1 MTSKKADRDSMKE
14 SAFVVQFDWV
24 WLSELLQYESLNCCT
39 SPILVPEEDECICG
53 AEVTNVWNVRRH
65 KNSDEYKCLTMA
77 GPISSQLGG
86 KVFCSSQIGIIKIAL
101 ICFLISS
108 SVQLFFPLLIEHGI
122 WFTTL
127 TRYYGKILLRQD
139 VESTDF
145 SGRVS
150 LPATKGPTYF
160 PEIFPVETWMGA
172 QPAPL
177 VTREHINELS
187 DRTLE
192 QEALAALSAAQS
204 SRRSGNRKKARI
216 IIEHALALAPN
227 HPDIL
232 TEYGLFHEVLENDVL
247 EADLCYAKALAFDP
261 HHSEALVRRKKTL
274 PLVNAMDAKLLN
286 RIQKKRDEFARLP
299 HTSSLRR
306 AMRESYFLHIYHT
319 VAIEGNTLSLGQTRS
334 ILESGMAVAGKSIHE
349 HNEVI
354 GMDAALRFLNHSL
367 LHMNEITLDDIL
379 EMHRRVL
386 GNVNPLDAGRIR
398 TTQVFVGRFTPVAPE
413 YVKEQLAEL
422 VNWLKDPLTL
432 EMNPVEK
439 AAIAHYK
446 LVVVHPFV
454 DGNGRTA
461 RLLLN
466 LILMRAGFPPVI
478 LPVESR
484 AEYYATLHTANLGDL
499 RPFIRYIARYTENT
513 LKFYINSTEK
523 CVGGDCAENE
533 LRGEESER
541 ISS

>member
-1 MTSKKADRDSMKE
+1 
-14 SAFVVQFDWV
+14 
-24 WLSELLQYESLNCCT
+24 T

-65 KNSDEYKCLTMA
+65 KNSDENKCRTMT

-86 KVFCSSQIGIIKIAL
+86 KIFCSNQIGIIKIAL

-204 SRRSGNRKKARI
+204 SRRSGNRKKVSKSIQKGIMSTSFTESPRVQYLLQARI